1 MVNGRTEA
9 EDMVARHEERNGE
22 PPQWPCQF
30 CGKFIDCCSCHFR
43 ASDVAVA
50 MRRLVQEIERLRTA
64 EPRWIPVAERLPEQG
79 VSVLAC
85 WCRDGRLIDVASR
98 HDPMLY
104 GGYWHRGNGVE
115 MLPPSFWMP
124 LPAPPAK

>member
-1 MVNGRTEA
+1 MVNGRTVA
-9 EDMVARHEERNGE
+9 EDMAARHGDE
-22 PPQWPCQF
+22 PPQW
-30 CGKFIDCCSCHFR
+30 
-43 ASDVAVA
+43 
-50 MRRLVQEIERLRTA
+50 
-64 EPRWIPVAERLPEQG
+64 PRWIPVAERLPEQG

-124 LPAPPAK
+124 LPPAPPESK